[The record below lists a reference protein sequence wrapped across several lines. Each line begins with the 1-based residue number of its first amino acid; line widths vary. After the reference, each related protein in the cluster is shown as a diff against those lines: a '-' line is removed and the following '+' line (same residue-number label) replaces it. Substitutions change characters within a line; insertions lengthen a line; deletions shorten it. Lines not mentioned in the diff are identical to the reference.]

1 MAYVRRRIRRRR
13 TASMSTW
20 FRARMLGFLFLG
32 LAVVVVGAI
41 TYLTSIIPS
50 NYIII
55 SNNSISVST
64 SVPQG
69 ATGLDSKLIIG
80 IMGWGI
86 GVLLFLSGIRRVGG
100 LRL

>member
-1 MAYVRRRIRRRR
+1 M
-13 TASMSTW
+13 TAW
-20 FRARMLGFLFLG
+20 FRARLLGFLFLG
-32 LAVVVVGAI
+32 LAVAVVGAI

-55 SNNSISVST
+55 SNNTISVGT
-64 SVPQG
+64 SVPSG

-86 GVLLFLSGIRRVGG
+86 GVLLFLTGVRRVGG